1 MKTKSIFLLFLLGAT
16 SFLWLSCTSKRDALV
31 SDTVVEEVVEVVP
44 DIQKDSTFLIYKR
57 TPCFGMCPYFDLTIY
72 QSGYC
77 IYEGKNFVDMVGFYH
92 TRVESSVLQ
101 KIMNTAESIKYF
113 SLADS
118 YDNPN
123 VTDLPTTTTGIM
135 KDNTLKQV
143 AARYKSP
150 KELQE
155 LYQVLDEMI
164 EAARWTSM
172 AEQKIKN

>member
-1 MKTKSIFLLFLLGAT
+1 MKTNSIYLFLLLGAI
-16 SFLWLSCTSKRDALV
+16 SILWFSCKTKESALAN
-31 SDTVVEEVVEVVP
+31 DTAVEEVAVTAP
-44 DIQKDSTFLIYKR
+44 AIPKDSTFLIYKR
-57 TPCFGMCPYFDLTIY
+57 SPCFGMCPYFDLTIY

-77 IYEGKNFVDMVGFYH
+77 VYEGKNFVDMVGFYH

-101 KIMNTAESIKYF
+101 NILKTAEGIQYF

-118 YDNPN
+118 YDNPH

-135 KDNTLKQV
+135 KNNVMKQV

-164 EAARWTSM
+164 EASTWTSM
-172 AEQKIKN
+172 AAQKMKN